1 MTSNES
7 PQIGIEDTDLKEI
20 NSGLAKVLADT
31 FTLYLKTHGY
41 HWNVTGPHF
50 RSLHLMFEEQYNAL
64 FAASDDLAERMRALG
79 DTAPGSM
86 AEMLELSSLK
96 DHEPTDDALEMVR
109 ILQRDHESIA
119 ATIRPLSVAADEAG
133 DGATADLYNARL
145 DFHEE
150 SAWMLRAFAS

>member
-1 MTSNES
+1 MTNEHS
-7 PQIGIEDTDLKEI
+7 PEIGLQDTDLKQI
-20 NSGLAKVLADT
+20 NAGLAKVLADT

-86 AEMLELSSLK
+86 AEMLELSSLT
-96 DHEPTDDALEMVR
+96 DHEPTDDAMQMVR
-109 ILQRDHESIA
+109 NLQRDHEAIA
-119 ATIRPLSVAADEAG
+119 AAIRPLSEAADEAG

-150 SAWMLRAFAS
+150 TAWMLRAFAS